1 MPDTPTTYA
10 ELVQLVISIV
20 NIIIPALFGIVFVYF
35 IWKLI
40 DAWVLHAGDANK
52 RAEGKQYA
60 IAAVIAFVVMISAWG
75 IVVLVNQSLFG

>member
-10 ELVQLVISIV
+10 ELVQFIISLI

-40 DAWVLHAGDANK
+40 DAWVLHADDPKK
-52 RAEGKQYA
+52 REAGKQYA
-60 IAAVIAFVVMISAWG
+60 VAAVIAFVVMVSAWG
-75 IVVLVNQSLFG
+75 IVVLIDQSLFG